1 MATDSSQHKHTA
13 KAEGQTKWDQ
23 SKIGQAGQFQPDNY
37 FVVDHTKTLNLST
50 FTITVWVKFFEGTGG
65 GEQNIVHKQEGKDR
79 STRNYTIKIWEG
91 TPFSFL
97 PARAIRCPQ
106 VAWYFQDNRWQLG
119 ITWLEVTIRPRGFC
133 TSMVR
138 WRPKR
143 ILPKNPV
150 PIRPTCAS
158 AMALTGL

>member
-1 MATDSSQHKHTA
+1 MSTLTNAQRPGAAAIWLFDEGKGDMATDSSQHKHTA
-13 KAEGQTKWDQ
+13 KVEGKVKWDQ

-65 GEQNIVHKQEGKDR
+65 REQNIVHKQEGKDR

-106 VAWYFQDNRWQLG
+106 VAWYLQDNWWQL
-119 ITWLEVTIRPRGFC
+119 
-133 TSMVR
+133 
-138 WRPKR
+138 
-143 ILPKNPV
+143 
-150 PIRPTCAS
+150 AS
-158 AMALTGL
+158 PGWKLR

>member
-1 MATDSSQHKHTA
+1 MSTLTNAQRPGAAAIWLFDEGKGDMATDSSQHKHTA
-13 KAEGQTKWDQ
+13 KAEGKVKWDQ

-106 VAWYFQDNRWQLG
+106 VAWYFQDN
-119 ITWLEVTIRPRGFC
+119 
-133 TSMVR
+133 
-138 WRPKR
+138 
-143 ILPKNPV
+143 
-150 PIRPTCAS
+150 
-158 AMALTGL
+158 